1 MMEGVLRSA
10 TPGSQPLSLSH
21 TRAHTH
27 NLSLCQCQPWPIGSP
42 PRLPSLP
49 FAFRRGVRCCLQPLS
64 PPLPPAETA
73 TAQRIGG
80 RYGVCMHLLDYQS
93 TTNLSPT
100 QRERESVCF
109 CVRTASCAALLP
121 GYYSILL
128 HVGTF
133 MC

>member
-1 MMEGVLRSA
+1 MFKKNLKILIYYMMEGVLRSA

-100 QRERESVCF
+100 QRERERVCVF
-109 CVRTASCAALLP
+109 V
-121 GYYSILL
+121 
-128 HVGTF
+128 
-133 MC
+133 